1 MKQDTRGQT
10 IWAKTF
16 PTDGKKVRRLA
27 NRRILAKEVSYF
39 EVIRIIL
46 LERVTIFIVVWWYEV
61 QKWIFAGVNMDST
74 RYLLS
79 LEDISAVT

>member
-39 EVIRIIL
+39 EAIKIIL
-46 LERVTIFIVVWWYEV
+46 LERVTIFIVVLYV
-61 QKWIFAGVNMDST
+61 VRNVLVRLYVILIGI
-74 RYLLS
+74 R
-79 LEDISAVT
+79 